1 MDGIAIITI
10 IGLVIYSLTDS
21 KDLSKEMDNIHES
34 YLNDNPSED
43 YDSDYFDKYK

>member
-10 IGLVIYSLTDS
+10 IGLLIYSLSDS
-21 KDLSKEMDNIHES
+21 KDLSKEMDDVHES
-34 YLNDNPSED
+34 YLEDNPDKD